1 MTFFAANI
9 KKIILSTVIAIVLY
23 FSFAIYI
30 DIDSISSFIGSLDI
44 IIIIL
49 ILALSIINYF
59 LRYLRW
65 QLILEN
71 IGITTPRL
79 ENFKIYM
86 SGFALTA
93 TPGKAGELVRS
104 YFLKKH
110 GVTHIKSIGAF
121 ISERFLDLLTMVFLC
136 LFGFSLLKNY
146 SSFFLTILI
155 LILAISSFVIF
166 KETIF
171 QYFNKLF
178 KKNSKLLK
186 GINTISQILDNFYIS
201 IYKKHFFQILSLSVI
216 GWLSESIAFFILIK
230 YLGLNLDIFLCIFI
244 FSFSM
249 VVGAATFLPGGLG
262 GTEAT
267 MIFLLNLNGVG
278 LVESTGI
285 TIFIRLATLWFAVV
299 LGIFFLSNLSM
310 RYES

>member
-44 IIIIL
+44 TIIIL

-278 LVESTGI
+278 LIESTGI

>member
-1 MTFFAANI
+1 
-9 KKIILSTVIAIVLY
+9 
-23 FSFAIYI
+23 
-30 DIDSISSFIGSLDI
+30 
-44 IIIIL
+44 
-49 ILALSIINYF
+49 
-59 LRYLRW
+59 
-65 QLILEN
+65 
-71 IGITTPRL
+71 
-79 ENFKIYM
+79 M

-278 LVESTGI
+278 LIESTGI